1 MEVEDFRTPS
11 KAHTPCRQKIL
22 RRYYYILRRII
33 GGCKVDMD
41 HDPNTIIRAFQNSQS
56 SDVESHSLSVGNLA
70 GADRIGE
77 SQRPPQTC

>member
-1 MEVEDFRTPS
+1 MR
-11 KAHTPCRQKIL
+11 HIL
-22 RRYYYILRRII
+22 RADSRYS
-33 GGCKVDMD
+33 VDTTIYSAGYSEDVKFDVD

-77 SQRPPQTC
+77 SQRHADRRVC